1 MMERAL
7 RFGHTTPL
15 VGILT
20 QPAGGEAR
28 SDAPAVLILNSGIIH
43 HIGAN
48 RLYVEI
54 ARELARLGFSSL
66 RFDFSGVGDSE
77 PRRDA
82 LPFEE
87 SAVVEAREAMD
98 FVAEV
103 TGATEFV
110 LIGLCSGADMSYYT
124 ALEDERVVGLAQLD
138 AFVYRTGRWYVK
150 RYVPKVLDLG
160 AWVNA
165 VRCRIEPLLGKVT
178 GGAED
183 DTSEVFV
190 APEYRRVF
198 PPKET
203 VEDGMRRLAHRG
215 LEFFFT
221 FTGDEE
227 NILYRDQYEE
237 AMDVEFGERI
247 EVRYMPESDHT
258 FTGLVHQRSVVRA
271 VTAWCSARW
280 PGQLAGRNSGSLS
293 ANPHMKGG
301 SPPQAR
307 T

>member
-1 MMERAL
+1 M
-7 RFGHTTPL
+7 

-20 QPAGGEAR
+20 QPAAGEVR
-28 SDAPAVLILNSGIIH
+28 PDAPAVLILNSGIIH

-54 ARELARLGFSSL
+54 ARALAERGFSSL

-98 FVAEV
+98 YMADV
-103 TGATEFV
+103 TGARTFV
-110 LIGLCSGADMSYYT
+110 LLGLCSGADMAYYT

-138 AFVYRTGRWYVK
+138 AFVYRTRRWYVK
-150 RYVPKVLDLG
+150 CYGPKLLDLG

-165 VRCRIEPLLGKVT
+165 VRCRVQPLLGKVT
-178 GGAED
+178 GAEED
-183 DTSEVFV
+183 GVSEVFV

-203 VEDGMRRLAHRG
+203 IETGMRRLADRG
-215 LEFFFT
+215 MEFFFT
-221 FTGDEE
+221 FTGDEQ

-237 AMDVEFGERI
+237 AMDVEFGDRI

-258 FTGLVHQRSVVRA
+258 FTGLVHQRSVVRDI
-271 VTAWCSARW
+271 TAWCDGRW
-280 PGQLAGRNSGSLS
+280 PAQPAGRNSGSFS
-293 ANPHMKGG
+293 SNPHMKGG
-301 SPPQAR
+301 SAPHAR

>member
-1 MMERAL
+1 MERAL
-7 RFGHTTPL
+7 RFGRSTPM

-20 QPAGGEAR
+20 QPAAGEAR
-28 SDAPAVLILNSGIIH
+28 PGAPAVLILNSGIIH

-54 ARELARLGFSSL
+54 ARELARLGYSSL

-98 FVAEV
+98 FVSEV

-110 LIGLCSGADMSYYT
+110 LVGLCSGADMSYYT

-138 AFVYRTGRWYVK
+138 AFVYRTRRWYVK
-150 RYVPKVLDLG
+150 RYGPKILDIG
-160 AWVNA
+160 AWANA
-165 VRCRIEPLLGKVT
+165 IRCRVEPLFGKMN
-178 GGAED
+178 GSADDGA
-183 DTSEVFV
+183 SEVFV

-198 PPKET
+198 PPKAS
-203 VEDGMRRLAHRG
+203 VEDGMRRLADRG
-215 LEFFFT
+215 LDFFFT

-237 AMDVEFGERI
+237 AMDVEFGDRI
-247 EVRYMPESDHT
+247 EVRYMPDSDHT
-258 FTGLVHQRSVVRA
+258 FTGLVHQRRVVRA
-271 VTAWCSARW
+271 VTEWCAERW
-280 PGQLAGRNSGSLS
+280 PGQPAVRNSGSLS
-293 ANPHMKGG
+293 SNPHMKGG
-301 SPPQAR
+301 SPPQAL

>member
-1 MMERAL
+1 M
-7 RFGHTTPL
+7 

-20 QPAGGEAR
+20 QPAAGEAR
-28 SDAPAVLILNSGIIH
+28 PDAPAVLILNSGIIH

-54 ARELARLGFSSL
+54 ARELAQRGFSSL

-110 LIGLCSGADMSYYT
+110 LMGLCSGADMSYYT
-124 ALEDERVVGLAQLD
+124 ALEDDRVVGLAQLD
-138 AFVYRTGRWYVK
+138 AFVYRTRRWYAK
-150 RYVPKVLDLG
+150 RYGPKLLDIG

-165 VRCRIEPLLGKVT
+165 VRCRIEPLLGK
-178 GGAED
+178 GSSANGDA
-183 DTSEVFV
+183 SEVFV

-203 VEDGMRRLAHRG
+203 VEDGMRRLAARG
-215 LEFFFT
+215 IEFFFT
-221 FTGDEE
+221 FTGDEQ

-237 AMDVEFGERI
+237 AMDVEFGDRI

-271 VTAWCSARW
+271 VTEWCVARW
-280 PGQLAGRNSGSLS
+280 PGQPAGRNSGSLS
-293 ANPHMKGG
+293 SNPHMKGG
-301 SPPQAR
+301 SAPQAR
-307 T
+307 A